1 MVRNVF
7 RKYLRTFLG
16 VQIDDR
22 DSVFEQPIDPAAEV
36 HGFPHDYG
44 ANPEL
49 ADQAA
54 AIPAR
59 SQGRHHDFVP
69 VTPLPAR
76 LSKRIRFTMRR
87 RISFLHSSVV
97 TSSQHFSIP
106 LEYRRSNGDTA
117 CANPGA

>member
-22 DSVFEQPIDPAAEV
+22 DSVFDQPIDPAAEV

-59 SQGRHHDFVP
+59 RQGRHHDFVA

-76 LSKRIRFTMRR
+76 LSKRSEEHT
-87 RISFLHSSVV
+87 SELQSHSDLVCR
-97 TSSQHFSIP
+97 
-106 LEYRRSNGDTA
+106 LLL
-117 CANPGA
+117 